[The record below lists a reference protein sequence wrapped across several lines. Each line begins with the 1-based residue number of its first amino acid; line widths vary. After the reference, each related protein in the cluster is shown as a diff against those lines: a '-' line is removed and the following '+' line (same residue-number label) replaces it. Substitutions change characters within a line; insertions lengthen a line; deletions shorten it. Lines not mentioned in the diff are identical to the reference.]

1 MATEQSVQ
9 NKRIHS
15 SKQTARRQ
23 KTVTVITHFFMI
35 LLGFCTLYPLIWMF
49 FSSFKPNAEIFGSLS
64 LLPKE
69 PIWDTFIK
77 GWQGSKQ
84 ITYTTF
90 YLNTFMLIIPTVIF
104 TVLSSSLVAYGFAR
118 FRFRFKKLLFML
130 MISTLMLPNAVIIIP
145 RYLLF
150 NRFGWLNSYLPFI
163 MPALLACYPFFIY
176 MLIQFFRGLPR
187 ALDEAATIDGCNT
200 FQVYW
205 LILMPICKPA
215 LFSAAIF
222 QFIWTWNDFFNSL
235 IYINSVKKYP
245 IVLAL
250 RMSLDA
256 TSAANWNQVLAMSV
270 LSLLPGTILFFSA
283 QKYFVE
289 GISAGS
295 VKG

>member
-1 MATEQSVQ
+1 MNRIAKKRAATV
-9 NKRIHS
+9 
-15 SKQTARRQ
+15 
-23 KTVTVITHFFMI
+23 VTHLAMVLIGLIMM
-35 LLGFCTLYPLIWMF
+35 YPLVWML
-49 FSSFKPNAEIFGSLS
+49 FSSFKNNSEIFGSLA

-69 PIWDTFIK
+69 PVWDTYIK
-77 GWQGSKQ
+77 GWRGTGQ

-90 YLNTFMLIIPTVIF
+90 YLNTLTMVVPTVVL
-104 TVLSSSLVAYGFAR
+104 TVLSCSFVAYGFAR
-118 FRFRFKKLLFML
+118 FRFRFKKALFML

-150 NRFGWLNSYLPFI
+150 NKLGWLNSYLPFI
-163 MPALLACYPFFIY
+163 MPARFACFPFFIY
-176 MLIQFFRGLPR
+176 MMIQFFRGLPI

-200 FQVYW
+200 FQIYW
-205 LILMPICKPA
+205 RILMPICKPA

-250 RMSLDA
+250 RMSLDS

-270 LSLLPGTILFFSA
+270 VSLLPGTILIFSA
-283 QKYFVE
+283 QKSFVE
-289 GISAGS
+289 GISSGS
-295 VKG
+295 IKG